1 MRNRDWCAVH
11 PTPEV
16 SATEVRNGIGDVAHR
31 VTIAGREF
39 SIQITPTAAEQL
51 GERLIACAKQTR
63 ALREQHRK
71 DTTTK

>member
-1 MRNRDWCAVH
+1 MKAC
-11 PTPEV
+11 
-16 SATEVRNGIGDVAHR
+16 
-31 VTIAGREF
+31 EF